1 MLMKSC
7 RCRVDYK
14 QAPTINHEVNLS
26 VISKLSLKI
35 QNWFLHFL
43 TYLVPPGEPILVD
56 EDGNQVK
63 RSFGPFFEG
72 ETVSISCEVSGGEYC
87 TE

>member
-1 MLMKSC
+1 M
-7 RCRVDYK
+7 
-14 QAPTINHEVNLS
+14 
-26 VISKLSLKI
+26 
-35 QNWFLHFL
+35 
-43 TYLVPPGEPILVD
+43 PPGKPVLVN

-63 RSFGPFFEG
+63 QLFGPFFEG